1 MPDTARRHR
10 ASSKSTQ
17 LADIAE
23 RTGYSLAT
31 VSKVLNGR
39 SDVAAGTRRIIE
51 EALRDSGYS
60 KSTQLADIAERTG
73 YSLATVSKV
82 LNGRSDVAAGTRRI
96 IEEALRDSGYTKRIS
111 TTKNRKLIEAVFQ
124 NFDNIWSLEVLRGI
138 VHEASAHEMSVVTTE
153 SGDRSHPDS
162 RWVEGVLRRQP
173 LGVVLIFSNLTE
185 SEKSRLQA
193 FNIDYVT
200 LDPAGD
206 PSPDNLSVQL
216 RRQPL
221 GVVLI
226 FSNLTESEKSRLQ
239 AFNIDYVTLDPAG
252 DPSPDNLSVQADNWT
267 GGIIA
272 TRHLLSLGHTR
283 IGIITGPNSMLCSKA
298 RLDGYKAALD
308 EHDIPFDPDLVREG
322 DFSTAGGYLQGL
334 SLLKNSDK
342 HPTAIFQGATRRL
355 QGGPGRARHP
365 LRPRPGARRRLL
377 HGRRLPAGTVA
388 AQELRQTPHGHLRR
402 QRPAVHGRLRGGA
415 HAGSE
420 DPRAAVRHRIRRRAD
435 GGAHGPGAD
444 HGPPAAAGHGRRG
457 RAHDHRQITRPT
469 DSEPFHLPDHADRPG
484 QHAPTGDQRTALTR
498 PVTARGGS
506 SGTTRPPPAPP
517 RPRRRTRRRTRPC

>member
-51 EALRDSGYS
+51 EALRD
-60 KSTQLADIAERTG
+60 R
-73 YSLATVSKV
+73 
-82 LNGRSDVAAGTRRI
+82 
-96 IEEALRDSGYTKRIS
+96 GYTKRIS

-162 RWVEGVLRRQP
+162 RWVEGV
-173 LGVVLIFSNLTE
+173 
-185 SEKSRLQA
+185 
-193 FNIDYVT
+193 
-200 LDPAGD
+200 
-206 PSPDNLSVQL
+206 L

-334 SLLKNSDK
+334 SLLKNSAK
-342 HPTAIFQGATRRL
+342 RPTAIF
-355 QGGPGRARHP
+355 
-365 LRPRPGARRRLL
+365 
-377 HGRRLPAGTVA
+377 
-388 AQELRQTPHGHLRR
+388 
-402 QRPAVHGRLRGGA
+402 A

-435 GGAHGPGAD
+435 GGVHGPGAD

-457 RAHDHRQITRPT
+457 RAHDHRQIARST
-469 DSEPFHLPDHADRPG
+469 DPEPLHLPDHADRPG
-484 QHAPTGDQRTALTR
+484 QHAPTGDQRTALSGPTR
-498 PVTARGGS
+498 SANLHDGS
-506 SGTTRPPPAPP
+506 HQLSKTLILQ
-517 RPRRRTRRRTRPC
+517 

>member
-1 MPDTARRHR
+1 MSDTARRHR
-10 ASSKSTQ
+10 AS
-17 LADIAE
+17 
-23 RTGYSLAT
+23 
-31 VSKVLNGR
+31 
-39 SDVAAGTRRIIE
+39 
-51 EALRDSGYS
+51 S

-206 PSPDNLSVQL
+206 PSPDNLSVQ
-216 RRQPL
+216 
-221 GVVLI
+221 
-226 FSNLTESEKSRLQ
+226 
-239 AFNIDYVTLDPAG
+239 
-252 DPSPDNLSVQADNWT
+252 ADNWT
-267 GGIIA
+267 GGLIA

-334 SLLKNSDK
+334 SLLKNSAK
-342 HPTAIFQGATRRL
+342 HPTAIF
-355 QGGPGRARHP
+355 
-365 LRPRPGARRRLL
+365 
-377 HGRRLPAGTVA
+377 
-388 AQELRQTPHGHLRR
+388 
-402 QRPAVHGRLRGGA
+402 
-415 HAGSE
+415 AGSDLQSMGVYE
-420 DPRAAVRHRIRRRAD
+420 AARTLDLKIPEQLSVIGFDDVQTAAHMGPALTTVRQPLQDMAAAAVRMIID
-435 GGAHGPGAD
+435 KS
-444 HGPPAAAGHGRRG
+444 HGRPIQNRSIYPTTLIV
-457 RAHDHRQITRPT
+457 RDSTRPLEIG
-469 DSEPFHLPDHADRPG
+469 EPH
-484 QHAPTGDQRTALTR
+484 
-498 PVTARGGS
+498 
-506 SGTTRPPPAPP
+506 
-517 RPRRRTRRRTRPC
+517 

>member
-1 MPDTARRHR
+1 MSDSQTTPGSGHTV
-10 ASSKSTQ
+10 Q

-39 SDVAAGTRRIIE
+39 SDVAAGTR
-51 EALRDSGYS
+51 
-60 KSTQLADIAERTG
+60 Q
-73 YSLATVSKV
+73 
-82 LNGRSDVAAGTRRI
+82 I

-124 NFDNIWSLEVLRGI
+124 NFDNIWSLEMLRGI

-173 LGVVLIFSNLTE
+173 LGVVL
-185 SEKSRLQA
+185 
-193 FNIDYVT
+193 V
-200 LDPAGD
+200 
-206 PSPDNLSVQL
+206 
-216 RRQPL
+216 
-221 GVVLI
+221 

-267 GGIIA
+267 GGLIA

-322 DFSTAGGYLQGL
+322 DFSTAGGSLQSMGVYEAARTLDLKIPEQL
-334 SLLKNSDK
+334 SVIGFDDVQ
-342 HPTAIFQGATRRL
+342 TAAYMGPALTTVRQPL
-355 QGGPGRARHP
+355 QDM
-365 LRPRPGARRRLL
+365 
-377 HGRRLPAGTVA
+377 A
-388 AQELRQTPHGHLRR
+388 A
-402 QRPAVHGRLRGGA
+402 
-415 HAGSE
+415 
-420 DPRAAVRHRIRRRAD
+420 AAVRMIID
-435 GGAHGPGAD
+435 KS
-444 HGPPAAAGHGRRG
+444 HGRPLQNRSIYPTTLIV
-457 RAHDHRQITRPT
+457 RDSTRPLEI
-469 DSEPFHLPDHADRPG
+469 SEPH
-484 QHAPTGDQRTALTR
+484 
-498 PVTARGGS
+498 
-506 SGTTRPPPAPP
+506 
-517 RPRRRTRRRTRPC
+517 

>member
-1 MPDTARRHR
+1 MSDSQTTPGSGHTV
-10 ASSKSTQ
+10 Q

-39 SDVAAGTRRIIE
+39 SDVAAGTR
-51 EALRDSGYS
+51 
-60 KSTQLADIAERTG
+60 Q
-73 YSLATVSKV
+73 
-82 LNGRSDVAAGTRRI
+82 I

-124 NFDNIWSLEVLRGI
+124 NFDNIWSLEMLRGI

-173 LGVVLIFSNLTE
+173 LGVVL
-185 SEKSRLQA
+185 
-193 FNIDYVT
+193 V
-200 LDPAGD
+200 
-206 PSPDNLSVQL
+206 
-216 RRQPL
+216 
-221 GVVLI
+221 

-267 GGIIA
+267 GGLIA

-308 EHDIPFDPDLVREG
+308 EHDIPFDPDLVRE
-322 DFSTAGGYLQGL
+322 
-334 SLLKNSDK
+334 
-342 HPTAIFQGATRRL
+342 
-355 QGGPGRARHP
+355 
-365 LRPRPGARRRLL
+365 RLL
-377 HGRRLPAGTVA
+377 HGRRL
-388 AQELRQTPHGHLRR
+388 
-402 QRPAVHGRLRGGA
+402 PAVHGRLRGGA

-435 GGAHGPGAD
+435 GGVHGSGAD

-457 RAHDHRQITRPT
+457 RAHDHRQIARSTAP
-469 DSEPFHLPDHADRPG
+469 EPLHLPDHADRPG
-484 QHAPTGDQRTALTR
+484 QHAPAGDQRTALSGPTR
-498 PVTARGGS
+498 SANLHDGS
-506 SGTTRPPPAPP
+506 YQLSKTLILQ
-517 RPRRRTRRRTRPC
+517 

>member
-1 MPDTARRHR
+1 MSDSQTTPGSGHTV
-10 ASSKSTQ
+10 Q

-39 SDVAAGTRRIIE
+39 SDVAAGTR
-51 EALRDSGYS
+51 
-60 KSTQLADIAERTG
+60 Q
-73 YSLATVSKV
+73 
-82 LNGRSDVAAGTRRI
+82 I

-124 NFDNIWSLEVLRGI
+124 NFDNIWSLEMLRGI

-173 LGVVLIFSNLTE
+173 LGVVL
-185 SEKSRLQA
+185 
-193 FNIDYVT
+193 V
-200 LDPAGD
+200 
-206 PSPDNLSVQL
+206 
-216 RRQPL
+216 
-221 GVVLI
+221 

-267 GGIIA
+267 GGLIA

-322 DFSTAGGYLQGL
+322 DFSTAGGYLQSMGVYEAARTLDLKIPEQL
-334 SLLKNSDK
+334 SVIGFDDVQ
-342 HPTAIFQGATRRL
+342 TAAYMGPVLTTVRQPL
-355 QGGPGRARHP
+355 QDM
-365 LRPRPGARRRLL
+365 
-377 HGRRLPAGTVA
+377 A
-388 AQELRQTPHGHLRR
+388 A
-402 QRPAVHGRLRGGA
+402 
-415 HAGSE
+415 
-420 DPRAAVRHRIRRRAD
+420 AAVRMIID
-435 GGAHGPGAD
+435 KS
-444 HGPPAAAGHGRRG
+444 HGRPLQNRSIYPTTLIV
-457 RAHDHRQITRPT
+457 RDSTRPLEI
-469 DSEPFHLPDHADRPG
+469 SEPH
-484 QHAPTGDQRTALTR
+484 
-498 PVTARGGS
+498 
-506 SGTTRPPPAPP
+506 
-517 RPRRRTRRRTRPC
+517 